1 MSGGGL
7 RSPTL
12 GEVGVDLCLKVRGA
26 VAVFLCVALSRY
38 P

>member
-1 MSGGGL
+1 MSGGGS

-12 GEVGVDLCLKVRGA
+12 GEVGVDSWLKVGGA
-26 VAVFLCVALSRY
+26 VAVVLCVALSRY